1 MAMEFRADL
10 DLGNPEINKRIAHQ
24 AVIGSIAVSE
34 SPYDSGIRVDL
45 PPEAKVTLEPSN
57 NDYGYRLKISDEM
70 ISMVHRANSETDEE
84 KVVDALRAE
93 GRRLALA
100 HPDLDPDTFLILAQ
114 SNLQLPHPERDIVP
128 YDYASELYKSFKDTR
143 EQSLQASRVAEGE
156 Y

>member
-10 DLGNPEINKRIAHQ
+10 DSGNPEIHKRIAHQ
-24 AVIGSIAVSE
+24 AVVGSIAISE
-34 SPYDSGIRVDL
+34 SPYDSGVRIDL
-45 PPEAKVTLEPSN
+45 PPETKVTLEPSN

-70 ISMVHRANSETDEE
+70 ISMVHRASSEADEKE
-84 KVVDALRAE
+84 VVDALGAE

-114 SNLQLPHPERDIVP
+114 SNLQLPHPERDIVS

>member
-1 MAMEFRADL
+1 MAMEFRANL
-10 DLGNPEINKRIAHQ
+10 DSRNPEINKRIAHQ
-24 AVIGSIAVSE
+24 AVIGSIAISE
-34 SPYDSGIRVDL
+34 SPYDSGARVNL
-45 PPEAKVTLEPSN
+45 PPETKVTLEPSN
-57 NDYGYRLKISDEM
+57 NDYGYGLKISDEM
-70 ISMVHRANSETDEE
+70 VSMIHRANGETDEKE
-84 KVVDALRAE
+84 VVNALRAE

>member
-10 DLGNPEINKRIAHQ
+10 DLGNPEINKRIAYQ
-24 AVIGSIAVSE
+24 AVVGSIAISE
-34 SPYDSGIRVDL
+34 SPYDSGVRIDL
-45 PPEAKVTLEPSN
+45 PPETKVTLESSD
-57 NDYGYRLKISDEM
+57 NDYGYRLKLSDEM
-70 ISMVHRANSETDEE
+70 ISMVHRASSEADEE
-84 KVVDALRAE
+84 EVVDALRAE

-128 YDYASELYKSFKDTR
+128 YDYASELYKSFKDAR
-143 EQSLQASRVAEGE
+143 GQSLQTSKGTEGE

>member
-10 DLGNPEINKRIAHQ
+10 DSRNPEINKRIAHQ
-24 AVIGSIAVSE
+24 AVVGSIAISE

-45 PPEAKVTLEPSN
+45 PPETKVTLEPSN

-70 ISMVHRANSETDEE
+70 ISMVHRANSETDEKE
-84 KVVDALRAE
+84 VVDALRAE
-93 GRRLALA
+93 GRRLALV

-114 SNLQLPHPERDIVP
+114 SNLQLPHPERDIIL
-128 YDYASELYKSFKDTR
+128 YDYASELYKSFKDAS
-143 EQSLQASRVAEGE
+143 EQSLQAGEVAKGE